1 MTQYIVEKV
10 LAQQVFEGETL
21 VRVKWKGYGPED
33 NTWEPWANVN
43 QTKAYWEW
51 QEQHEGVVEK
61 ILDKRLKDGKLKC
74 LVKWQNQVE
83 TEWIP
88 FQNNLENT
96 IAYDEYLRRIKKKST
111 SRKRK
116 KPLEE
121 KPPNKRRK
129 KSVVG
134 SSSESEDGKEGSSS
148 FLVSSDSS
156 DDEVISIPKLVE
168 KTKEKV
174 KSEPAPKLAEK
185 RVKSEPARKFSS
197 LNPKRKRITL
207 KLPIR
212 KKPALQKWDPHPLAR
227 FPHPPRP
234 DEVILDVFSSS
245 SEEEDFYD
253 DAFSDL

>member
-1 MTQYIVEKV
+1 MTLYVVEKV
-10 LAQQVFEGETL
+10 LAQQVNEEGETV

-51 QEQHEGVVEK
+51 QEKHEGVVEK
-61 ILDKRLKDGKLKC
+61 ILDKRSIDGNLKC

-96 IAYDEYLRRIKKKST
+96 VAYDEYLRRIKKKPT

-129 KSVVG
+129 ENVIG

-148 FLVSSDSS
+148 SAICSDHSDSS
-156 DDEVISIPKLVE
+156 DDEVIKIPKLRGKPQV
-168 KTKEKV
+168 KLKETVRGV
-174 KSEPAPKLAEK
+174 KSEPIRKLSSAE
-185 RVKSEPARKFSS
+185 
-197 LNPKRKRITL
+197 PKRKRITL

-212 KKPALQKWDPHPLAR
+212 KKPAFQKWDPHPLAR
-227 FPHPPRP
+227 FPRPPGP